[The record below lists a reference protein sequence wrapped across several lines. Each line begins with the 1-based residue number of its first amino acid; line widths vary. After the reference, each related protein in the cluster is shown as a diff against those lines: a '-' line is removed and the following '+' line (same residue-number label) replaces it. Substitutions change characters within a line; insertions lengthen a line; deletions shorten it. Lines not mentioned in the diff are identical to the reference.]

1 MWNAGALHMVHGVID
16 VSEVSNDIDGDV
28 VKESKV
34 AKVIHGNAEKE
45 SLHGSQV
52 VKVIDGDAA
61 EGSLQGS
68 EVGKVID
75 GDVVKQMKKL
85 MQKKKLWAGGGG
97 PPPPPPPIPPIM
109 DMGHGSDF
117 SDSESDYSNTGSEDY
132 DNGNPHDMNMGMPGM
147 PPQIFIISMNNSVL
161 ASHSMI
167 GSVKLGNSVNVNA
180 FREVLS
186 RPDHT
191 DGSRNDGEV
200 YA

>member
-1 MWNAGALHMVHGVID
+1 MLWDEAHVECGRTAHGAWHGIVID
-16 VSEVSNDIDGDV
+16 VSEVST
-28 VKESKV
+28 
-34 AKVIHGNAEKE
+34 KVIHGNAEKE

-167 GSVKLGNSVNVNA
+167 GSVKLGHSVNVNA

-186 RPDHT
+186 RP
-191 DGSRNDGEV
+191 
-200 YA
+200 